1 MGFKIVLGQAHEYI
15 MHDSRNYAKPE
26 HMHLMLCVAEWGSY
40 LQCLVLGRQ
49 LCTGVLCLNHVRNC
63 SFQITSCIKVHAA
76 SDFAFHCHK
85 LQSSWQSNIV
95 FTTSLGLGF
104 RVYMN

>member
-1 MGFKIVLGQAHEYI
+1 
-15 MHDSRNYAKPE
+15 
-26 HMHLMLCVAEWGSY
+26 
-40 LQCLVLGRQ
+40 